1 MPHDDDP
8 VVIQVQ
14 ILNCDVK
21 RVVIDSGSFAD
32 IMYWEA
38 FKAMQLS
45 NEQLQ
50 SYVGTLVGFYGEQV
64 EVMG

>member
-1 MPHDDDP
+1 M
-8 VVIQVQ
+8 
-14 ILNCDVK
+14 
-21 RVVIDSGSFAD
+21 IDSGSSAD

-50 SYVGTLVGFYGEQV
+50 PYVGTLVGFSGEQV
-64 EVMG
+64 EVMGYTTLLTTF